1 MSAVLISR
9 VPKEYSRNPEKLQIH
24 EEFTNMSGAVQVQ
37 GLPGK
42 ATGGGTKEAQVK
54 FRKHH
59 IEVGDA
65 LLNLA
70 EGIDQDEPRP
80 QYVKQEFPM
89 MVYHPEKGELIV
101 EGMEDLPGGQL
112 GLKSAL
118 KAGYRRQP
126 FQKVAVA
133 VLDPATEKLELLAKL
148 RQKDGEIATLT
159 DLVLKINTRLEKLEK
174 GEDDADD
181 DPKKKA

>member
-1 MSAVLISR
+1 MSA
-9 VPKEYSRNPEKLQIH
+9 
-24 EEFTNMSGAVQVQ
+24 AVQVQ

-42 ATGGGTKEAQVK
+42 TTGGGTKEAQVK

-59 IEVGDA
+59 VEVGDA

-70 EGIDQDEPRP
+70 EGVDQDEPRP
-80 QYVKQEFPM
+80 AYVKQEFPM
-89 MVYHPEKGELIV
+89 MVYHAEKGELIV
-101 EGMEDLPGGQL
+101 SGQEDHVDGRL

-126 FQKVAVA
+126 YPKVAVA

-148 RQKDGEIATLT
+148 KTKDGEIATLT
-159 DLVLKINTRLEKLEK
+159 DLVLKMNARLEKLEK
-174 GEDDADD
+174 DDDDEDDS
-181 DPKKKA
+181 KKKA